1 MPYPLPVFHFKV
13 TCPDFF
19 PNEEIGFS
27 EITGLTQEVQPIEY
41 RHGAMPEQHSMKMP
55 GLRKFN
61 NIVMKRGLMKGNSD
75 FFNWL
80 KTVKGNTIDRPSV
93 LLIALCDEEDNP
105 VMSWKAF
112 KPFPIK
118 IEGPQLKASGN
129 EVAIESIEL
138 ACERV
143 ELEVS

>member
-13 TCPDFF
+13 TCDQFTG
-19 PNEEIGFS
+19 EMGFS

-41 RHGAMPEQHSMKMP
+41 RHGAMPEQHSIKMP

-61 NIVMKRGLMKGNSD
+61 NLVMKRGIIKGNGD

-80 KTVKGNTIDRPSV
+80 KTVKGNTIIRPETMIIS
-93 LLIALCDEEDNP
+93 LCDEEDNP
-105 VMSWKAF
+105 VMQWKAF
-112 KPFPIK
+112 RPFPIK

-143 ELEVS
+143 ELEVA